1 MSGNEW
7 GPGEWGAGEWGADDD
22 RLFDAPTIRPYVI
35 ARGRTEAQDRFD
47 LVALAVT
54 IRPTTGHE
62 VGLDPEHQAIV
73 RLCRRPLSVAEIAA
87 HLDLPAGIV
96 RVLLGDLFD
105 RGFVAVQQPQPEMD
119 VLDERM
125 YKAVLDGLRAL

>member
-1 MSGNEW
+1 MSNEVN
-7 GPGEWGAGEWGADDD
+7 PDGE
-22 RLFDAPTIRPYVI
+22 RLLDAPTVRPYVI

-47 LVALAVT
+47 LISLAVT
-54 IRPTTGHE
+54 VRPTTGTE
-62 VGLDPEHQAIV
+62 IGLDPEHQAIV

>member
-1 MSGNEW
+1 MSNEW
-7 GPGEWGAGEWGADDD
+7 NPDEE
-22 RLFDAPTIRPYVI
+22 RLLDAPTVRPYVI
-35 ARGRTEAQDRFD
+35 ARGRTDAPDRFD
-47 LVALAVT
+47 LISLAVT
-54 IRPTTGHE
+54 IRPATGNE
-62 VGLDPEHQAIV
+62 IGLDPEHVAIV

-87 HLDLPAGIV
+87 HMDLPAGIV
-96 RVLLGDLFD
+96 RVLLNDLFD

>member
-1 MSGNEW
+1 MSEEW
-7 GPGEWGAGEWGADDD
+7 NPDEVQ
-22 RLFDAPTIRPYVI
+22 LLDASTIRPYVI

-47 LVALAVT
+47 LISLAVT
-54 IRPTTGHE
+54 IRPTVGNE
-62 VGLDPEHQAIV
+62 VGLDPEHLAIV

-105 RGFVAVQQPQPEMD
+105 RGFVAVQQPQPEMN